1 LHLVSKETILPASSQ
16 QMSTRAQSSKA
27 RPAPRAS
34 RTSAKGRS
42 VELASPKVSGLE
54 AHVGFWLRFV
64 SNHVS
69 RRFARLMQANGVTVS
84 EWVALRR
91 LHAAGVTA
99 PTELIDTLGMTKGAI
114 SKILARLEA
123 KGLVAR
129 EHAEEDRRAQ
139 RIALTP
145 SGRQLVPRLAAL
157 ADANDALFF
166 GHLPRAA
173 REQLVLNMMDIVRIH
188 QLRDVPVD

>member
-1 LHLVSKETILPASSQ
+1 MPA
-16 QMSTRAQSSKA
+16 RAIS
-27 RPAPRAS
+27 RNNPPAPRA
-34 RTSAKGRS
+34 RRKPAAARS
-42 VELASPKVSGLE
+42 STLASKRVSGLE

-91 LHAAGVTA
+91 LYSTGVVA
-99 PTELIDTLGMTKGAI
+99 PMTLIETLGMTKGAV
-114 SKILARLEA
+114 SKILARLEE

-129 EHAEEDRRAQ
+129 EHAEADRRAQ

-145 SGRQLVPRLAAL
+145 AGRQLVPRLAAL
-157 ADANDALFF
+157 ADDNDALFF
-166 GHLPRAA
+166 GQLSRAA
-173 REQLVLNMMDIVRIH
+173 REQLVSIMMDIVRRH